1 MLRLIDNSTLRDRR
15 HIKDMLEK
23 HNLPSMN
30 QLAAQIK
37 LTEAWKSINKE
48 SFLVKLVKQHPNL
61 DQTTSKTRSTTTRM
75 WNESARTMAGKESF
89 VFDAAKLW
97 NSAPKTITEAKTLC
111 SAKNEIKR
119 FCRTLPV

>member
-48 SFLVKLVKQHPNL
+48 SFPVKLVKQHPNL
-61 DQTTSKTRSTTTRM
+61 DQTTSKMRSTTTKLECGIRQQEL
-75 WNESARTMAGKESF
+75 WP
-89 VFDAAKLW
+89 AKRALCLMQQ
-97 NSAPKTITEAKTLC
+97 NFGTRPPK
-111 SAKNEIKR
+111 
-119 FCRTLPV
+119 P